1 MADIVNTEA
10 IRYANEIVRP
20 LAEEMRA
27 LDYRIQA
34 ALTTWYATIAAV
46 VPVDADAVLQD
57 GREADG
63 VSRLTG
69 NDINLLV
76 AQLAAYK
83 TAMDGAGV
91 RNVIAKPTVRALTV
105 I

>member
-1 MADIVNTEA
+1 MADITSPEA
-10 IRYANEIVRP
+10 IKFANEQVRP
-20 LAEEMRA
+20 LAEAMQA

-34 ALTTWYATIAAV
+34 CLTQWYATASALF
-46 VPVDADAVLQD
+46 PVDAEAMLQD

-63 VSRLTG
+63 VSRLSG
-69 NDINLLV
+69 NDVVLLIT
-76 AQLAAYK
+76 QLAAYK

-105 I
+105 V